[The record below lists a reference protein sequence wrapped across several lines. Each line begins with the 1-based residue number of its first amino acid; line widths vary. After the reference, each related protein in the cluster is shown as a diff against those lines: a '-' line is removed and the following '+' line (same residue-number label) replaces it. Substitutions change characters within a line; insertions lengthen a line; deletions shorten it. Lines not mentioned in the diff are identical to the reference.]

1 MPQIGWLEIIAIVI
15 IAILVLGPK
24 EFPIALKKIGSYF
37 GKLKNTL
44 SSFQREVNSVSENI
58 DIEKDLINHK
68 KDRTINVGENIVL
81 IFEDSKTIKY
91 QVQEML
97 RIEKIFNKKEIQEEI
112 DAYNP
117 LIPDGTNLKATMLIM
132 YPDVQVRKEMLFKLH
147 DIENNIW
154 ITVGDNKITALADE
168 DLERS
173 TDDKTSAVHFLRFQ
187 FGQTEITEF
196 LSGAEVKVGVT
207 HPEYQEIINIEGSVR
222 KSLEQDFKSS

>member
-1 MPQIGWLEIIAIVI
+1 MKLHIEDLLSLEDYDSQRGTI
-15 IAILVLGPK
+15 
-24 EFPIALKKIGSYF
+24 
-37 GKLKNTL
+37 KN
-44 SSFQREVNSVSENI
+44 
-58 DIEKDLINHK
+58 DLINHK

-81 IFEDSKTIKY
+81 IFEDFKTIKY